1 MGKDTKSSWEIRKNA
16 EAFLDNEGDAVPGA
30 ELQLEVIG
38 KIAELWCGD
47 PFGILDLGCGDG
59 VLGRFLLNKFPS
71 ASGVLVD
78 ISDAMLD
85 AARDK
90 LGGRP
95 DAVILK
101 ADFSSPDW
109 LGSVSAHRP
118 FDIIV
123 SGFAIHHQTDERKRE
138 IYSEIHDL
146 LTPGGVFLN
155 LEHVSSATH
164 ECGRLFEEF
173 YADYLHRHML
183 QSDPG
188 ATREA
193 ALEIYG
199 NRPDRD
205 EDKTASVEE
214 QCGWLRAIGFDDV
227 DCFFKVFEIA
237 LFGGRRK

>member
-1 MGKDTKSSWEIRKNA
+1 MNGDSRNSWKIRKNA
-16 EAFLDNEGDAVPGA
+16 EAFLDNERDAVPGA
-30 ELQLEVIG
+30 EMQLEVMG
-38 KIAELWCGD
+38 KIAELWCSG
-47 PFGILDLGCGDG
+47 PSKILDLGCGDG
-59 VLGRFLLNKFPS
+59 VLVRFLLDKFPS

-90 LGGRP
+90 LGGSP

-101 ADFSSPDW
+101 ADFATPDW
-109 LGSVSAHRP
+109 LGSVSAHGP

-138 IYSEIHDL
+138 LYAEIHDL

-173 YADYLHRHML
+173 YADYLHRHLL

-188 ATREA
+188 ASREEA
-193 ALEIYG
+193 IATYR
-199 NRPDRD
+199 NRPDKD
-205 EDKTASVEE
+205 EDKTASVDE
-214 QCGWLRAIGFDDV
+214 QCGWLREIGFDDV